1 MSETSAVTG
10 PIVKALNDAGY
21 WAIRL
26 NSGEAKRGKYRIK
39 MCPSGTPDILVLLS
53 GGRCLWVETKDVKKD
68 YHKEQ
73 QANQGDFHER
83 LEGLGH
89 RVVVA
94 RCLDD
99 VLAALEGRA

>member
-1 MSETSAVTG
+1 MSETSAVTA
-10 PIVKALNDAGY
+10 PIVKALNEAGY

-26 NSGEAKRGKYRIK
+26 NSGKVKVRGGWLNL
-39 MCPSGTPDILVLLS
+39 CPPGTPDILVLLS

-73 QANQGDFHER
+73 QESQGDFHAR
-83 LEGLGH
+83 LEGLHH

>member
-10 PIVKALNDAGY
+10 PIVKALNEAGY

-73 QANQGDFHER
+73 QVNQLAFH
-83 LEGLGH
+83 LELTRLGH
-89 RVVVA
+89 TVLIA